1 MTSNRPARMT
11 RLLSPFASMKS
22 CLVMASGSM
31 WCSRKGRMNAYI
43 GKCIACYCLS
53 HDSDIKS
60 DKELNWKNKEM
71 IITIVIK
78 LTNKYHT
85 HT

>member
-1 MTSNRPARMT
+1 
-11 RLLSPFASMKS
+11 
-22 CLVMASGSM
+22 
-31 WCSRKGRMNAYI
+31 MNAYI
-43 GKCIACYCLS
+43 GKCTACYCLS

-85 HT
+85 HTLDPYN